1 MVVGLLLGRLVPGL
15 DVAIDKIQIDGISL
29 PIALGLLIM
38 MYPVLAKVRYDRLES
53 VTGDRRLLVSSLIL
67 NWVLGPALMFALAW
81 LLLPDL
87 PEYRTGLIIVGLAR
101 CIAMVI
107 IWNDLAC
114 GDREAAAVL
123 VALNS
128 IFQVV
133 MFAVLG
139 WFYLSLLPGWLGLA
153 QTTIQTSPWQIAK
166 SVLIFL
172 GIPLVAGFLSRRVGE
187 RAKGRH
193 WYESAFLPRIGPWS
207 LYGLLFTIVILFALQ
222 GDRITSQPLDVIR
235 IALPLLAYFAIMWG
249 GGYALGTALG
259 LGYRRT
265 TTLAFTAAGNNFELA
280 IAVAIATYGATSGQ
294 ALAGVVGPLIE
305 VPVLVALVY
314 VSLSLRKRR
323 KPSVLF
329 VCVKNAG
336 KSQLAAAL
344 MRQRAGDKVDV
355 YSAGTHPGT
364 ATNAQSAESL
374 SELGIDISNEW
385 PKPIDPRLLRG
396 VDLVV
401 TLGREARVDG
411 VEAVNWNTD
420 EPSERG
426 IEGIERMRLVRDDI
440 GRRVD
445 ELCAQLTLPG
455 TTPFLS
461 PSQRRTP
468 DSREPGPD
476 QPQRRA

>member
-1 MVVGLLLGRLVPGL
+1 MTGTVTPETPAVVGRLSTLDRFLPLWIGMAMAAGLLLGRGVPGL
-15 DVAIDKIQIDGISL
+15 NTALDNVQIDGISL

-38 MYPVLAKVRYDRLES
+38 MYPVLAKVRYDKLDT
-53 VTGDRRLLVSSLIL
+53 VTGDRKLLLSSLLL

-123 VALNS
+123 VAINS

-139 WFYLSLLPGWLGLA
+139 WFYLSVLPGWLGLE
-153 QTTIQTSPWQIAK
+153 QTTISTSPWQIAK

-172 GIPLVAGFLSRRVGE
+172 GIPLLAGYLSRRFGE
-187 RAKGRH
+187 KAKGRE
-193 WYESAFLPRIGPWS
+193 WYETNFLPRIGPWA

-222 GDRITSQPLDVIR
+222 GDQITSRPWDVAR

-249 GGYALGTALG
+249 GSYLLGVALR
-259 LGYRRT
+259 LGYERT

-314 VSLSLRKRR
+314 VSLALRRR
-323 KPSVLF
+323 FTRHTP
-329 VCVKNAG
+329 
-336 KSQLAAAL
+336 Q
-344 MRQRAGDKVDV
+344 
-355 YSAGTHPGT
+355 H
-364 ATNAQSAESL
+364 
-374 SELGIDISNEW
+374 
-385 PKPIDPRLLRG
+385 
-396 VDLVV
+396 
-401 TLGREARVDG
+401 
-411 VEAVNWNTD
+411 
-420 EPSERG
+420 
-426 IEGIERMRLVRDDI
+426 
-440 GRRVD
+440 
-445 ELCAQLTLPG
+445 LPA
-455 TTPFLS
+455 
-461 PSQRRTP
+461 
-468 DSREPGPD
+468 DSRSAQE
-476 QPQRRA
+476 